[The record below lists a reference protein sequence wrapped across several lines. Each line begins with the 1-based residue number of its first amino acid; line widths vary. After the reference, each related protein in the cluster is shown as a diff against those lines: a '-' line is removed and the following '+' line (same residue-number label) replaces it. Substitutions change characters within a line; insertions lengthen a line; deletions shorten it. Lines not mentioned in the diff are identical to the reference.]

1 MKMQPPEYDDYQESG
16 EPRSRRADI
25 LWNLL
30 SIIALLAIVGVVA
43 LVVTIFQNPA
53 NAINPFP
60 PATMPVALVLP
71 TSTPTQRV
79 LPPTW
84 TPTVT
89 ITLTPPVPTD
99 TPEAPTLPV
108 ANSTSQAGTTTAA
121 TLSNSNYSFVLQGDP
136 VAVSSSIFHPTGG
149 CQWFGVGGNVFDLK
163 GSPVFGLVVNLGG
176 YLNGSPIE
184 NQSTLTG
191 LARNYGESGYEFTI
205 QSTPVASTGSLWVQI
220 FDQSQIPVSDRIYF
234 NTYSDCQ
241 HNLILINFKQAK

>member
-1 MKMQPPEYDDYQESG
+1 MQPQEYADYQDAG
-16 EPRSRRADI
+16 EPRSRNTDVI
-25 LWNLL
+25 WNLL
-30 SIIALLAIVGVVA
+30 SIIALLAVVGVIA
-43 LVVTIFQNPA
+43 LVVTIFLNPA
-53 NAINPFP
+53 SSVNPFP
-60 PATMPVALVLP
+60 PPTMPAALVLP
-71 TSTPTQRV
+71 TATATPRV

-89 ITLTPPVPTD
+89 VTPTSPQPTN
-99 TPEAPTLPV
+99 TPEMPTLPV
-108 ANSTSQAGTTTAA
+108 VNGTPVTGTSTVAASTSA
-121 TLSNSNYSFVLQGDP
+121 NYSFVLQGDP

-176 YLNGSPIE
+176 YLNGSPIQS
-184 NQSTLTG
+184 QSTLTG

-234 NTYSDCQ
+234 NTYGDCQ
-241 HNLILINFKQAK
+241 HNLMLINFKQAK